1 MEQKVERKKRTK
13 TPEQALLT
21 LMQQCARSERS
32 SGDALRLMRQWGV
45 AKEDAE
51 RVLAQLIKERFID
64 DARYAEAFTRDKLRL
79 SGWGAFKIR
88 AGLYAKGIS
97 REIIRDVVEPLLDDT
112 DMVDRLI
119 ASLRNKLRSLRY
131 RDNNDMRNKL
141 IRFGISRGYN
151 AETVVDC
158 VDTIVGELNR

>member
-1 MEQKVERKKRTK
+1 
-13 TPEQALLT
+13 
-21 LMQQCARSERS
+21 MQQCARSERS

-88 AGLYAKGIS
+88 AGLYTKGIS

-119 ASLRNKLRSLRY
+119 ASLRNKLRTLRY
-131 RDNNDMRNKL
+131 RDQNDLRNKL

-151 AETVVDC
+151 AETVLDC
-158 VDTIVGELNR
+158 VDKFIGELNT

>member
-13 TPEQALLT
+13 SPEQALQT

-45 AKEDAE
+45 ADEDAQK
-51 RVLAQLIKERFID
+51 VLAQLQKERFID
-64 DARYAEAFTRDKLRL
+64 DSRYAEAFTRDKLRL

-88 AGLYAKGIS
+88 AALYAKGIS
-97 REIIRDVVEPLLDDT
+97 REIISEVVEPMLNDT
-112 DMVDRLI
+112 DMVERLTL
-119 ASLRNKLRSLRY
+119 SLRNKLRTLRY
-131 RDNNDMRNKL
+131 RDRNDMRNKL

-151 AETVVDC
+151 ADTVIDC
-158 VDTIVGELNR
+158 VDKITNELNY

>member
-13 TPEQALLT
+13 TPEQALQT

-88 AGLYAKGIS
+88 DGLYAKGIS

-119 ASLRNKLRSLRY
+119 ASLRNKLRTLRY
-131 RDNNDMRNKL
+131 RDQNDLRNKL

-151 AETVVDC
+151 AETVLDC
-158 VDTIVGELNR
+158 VDKLIGELNT